1 MRIRKIAVGEKINTK
16 IKKKKAK
23 SVFGVPRATFDP
35 KRERLIGP

>member
-1 MRIRKIAVGEKINTK
+1 MHIRKIAVGEKINTK
-16 IKKKKAK
+16 IKKKAK